1 MYLSTALTVFILG
14 MLPICFARP
23 WIGVLMWCWLSYMNP
38 HRLSW
43 SFAYSMPFAMIV
55 AATTLA
61 GFLASNDRKPMP
73 RTRETYLLMVIWM
86 HFVLTTALSMNQA
99 YAWDYLLKVSK
110 ILLFTFL
117 PLLLLQDVL
126 RLRLMLMVIALSIG
140 FYGLKGGIWA
150 IVTGGGN
157 RVMMPDDTMLGGAN
171 GAGLALN
178 IAIPLLLYLSYDEP
192 NFWLRRLLK
201 ITFVFS
207 IPATLFTY
215 SRGAVLGL
223 IAIVL
228 VLAAKSRYFVRAVLG
243 LAILAVFMVNFAPPQ
258 WTNRMETIQNYE
270 EDNSA
275 MSRIEAWK
283 IAYGL
288 GMDHPF
294 FGGGFGSVGLAE
306 VALKYNPGKGG
317 YNSHSIFFNVL
328 GEHGL
333 LGLILYLSLIGCC
346 ILTLRKV
353 RRARPTRPPDW
364 VLNYS
369 HALEVA
375 FVGYLVTGAF
385 LSAAY
390 IDLFYHLITATILL
404 KVLADRAA
412 ADAPKPA
419 PRGAM
424 EKAGAALAARRM
436 LPHVRIRRAR

>member
-1 MYLSTALTVFILG
+1 MYLSTALTLFILG
-14 MLPICFARP
+14 MLPVCFSRP

-38 HRLSW
+38 HRLTW
-43 SFAYSMPFAMIV
+43 SYAYSMPFAMIV
-55 AATTLA
+55 AVTTLS
-61 GFLASNDRKPMP
+61 GFLASSDRKPLP
-73 RTRETYLLMVIWM
+73 WTRETYLLAAIWL
-86 HFVLTTALSMNQA
+86 HFVLTTLLSMNQA

-117 PLLLLQDVL
+117 PLMVMQDRKRV
-126 RLRLMLMVIALSIG
+126 RLMLMVIAMSIG
-140 FYGLKGGIWA
+140 FFGLKGGIWA

-178 IAIPLLLYLSYDEP
+178 IAIPMLLYLSYDEP

-201 ITFVFS
+201 ITFIFS
-207 IPATLFTY
+207 IPASLFTY

-228 VLAAKSRYFVRAVLG
+228 MLAAKSRYFVRAVLG
-243 LAILAVFMVNFAPPQ
+243 LVVLYVFMVNFAPPQ
-258 WTNRMETIQNYE
+258 WTSRMETIQTYE
-270 EDNSA
+270 TDNSA

-288 GMDHPF
+288 GMEHPF
-294 FGGGFGSVGLAE
+294 FGGGFGSVGMDE
-306 VALKYNPGKGG
+306 VAARYNPGKGG

-333 LGLILYLSLIGCC
+333 LGLILFLSLIGSCM
-346 ILTLRKV
+346 LTLRRIRK
-353 RRARPTRPPDW
+353 ARPSPPPGW
-364 VLNYS
+364 LVNAS
-369 HALEVA
+369 HALETS

-390 IDLFYHLITATILL
+390 IDLFYHLITLTILL
-404 KVLADRAA
+404 KVLADRAMA
-412 ADAPKPA
+412 EAPKPP
-419 PRGAM
+419 PRDAT
-424 EKAGAALAARRM
+424 ARVAASIAARRTQ
-436 LPHVRIRRAR
+436 LDVRNRGAR